1 MHALAQHLS
10 KKSIQEEYLNK
21 WWGYNDFANANEFVA
36 VVGNMC
42 VSVSKSGKPN
52 VKGLVQY
59 YCNELIL

>member
-10 KKSIQEEYLNK
+10 KKSIQEEYINK
-21 WWGYNDFANANEFVA
+21 WWGYDFANANEFVA
-36 VVGNMC
+36 VVGNMYG
-42 VSVSKSGKPN
+42 SVSKSGKPN